1 MISLKKVVRDSG
13 DGTQYAALCYRQRPG
28 KAVEILLITSRGT
41 GRWIPPKGWPIA
53 GLAPNL
59 AAAQEAMEEAG
70 VTGDIAERALGR
82 YRYHRAPSETPKKS
96 SEAYIFPLRV
106 TGHLRA
112 FKEKGQRQ
120 VKWFDQKTA
129 ALMVR
134 EPKLARLI
142 RTFCP
147 PDKPPN
153 KPANAPQG
161 GA

>member
-1 MISLKKVVRDSG
+1 MISLNKVARKSG
-13 DGTQYAALCYRQRPG
+13 DGTQYAALCYRQRSG
-28 KAVEILLITSRGT
+28 KGVEILLITSRGT

-70 VTGDIAERALGR
+70 VTGKIADRALGR
-82 YRYHRAPSETPKKS
+82 YRYHRAPAETLKKS

-106 TGHLRA
+106 TGRLHE
-112 FKEKGQRQ
+112 FKEKGQRRI
-120 VKWFDQKTA
+120 KWFDQKTA

-142 RTFCP
+142 RAFCP
-147 PDKPPN
+147 PPCP
-153 KPANAPQG
+153 PANPSPEG
-161 GA
+161 S